1 MNESF
6 ILLDRNNDKP
16 TIDRDTGQQETST
29 VQNHWNK
36 RVDNTIAE
44 IEIECIQ
51 NSKNERQKDV
61 QRKAEFKQLV
71 IFRFQFRVHY
81 IDMTLKILVSLNMYI
96 SY

>member
-1 MNESF
+1 MNRLFCWIE
-6 ILLDRNNDKP
+6 
-16 TIDRDTGQQETST
+16 TMVTST

-36 RVDNTIAE
+36 RVDNTIAQ

-81 IDMTLKILVSLNMYI
+81 IDMTLKILVSLNIYI
-96 SY
+96 YLISKRLHLQNKTLS